1 MKSSTIEALRYDMN
15 LADSRGCTLMENL
28 DDRAIEQVA
37 DFFGA
42 FAVPMRLKI
51 LNALRHGERNVGD
64 LTAEFGCSQA
74 NVSKHLSVLAHKG
87 LIEKSLRGTSAF
99 YRIVDPRI
107 YQLCDLVCTQVGQR
121 FAQHAAM
128 KDVFLDAAR
137 AAEVSTR
144 KRPPRST

>member
-1 MKSSTIEALRYDMN
+1 MDLSDFP
-15 LADSRGCTLMENL
+15 GCPLMENL

-74 NVSKHLSVLAHKG
+74 NVSKHLSMLAQKG
-87 LIEKSLRGTSAF
+87 LIAKTLRGTSAY

-107 YQLCDLVCTQVGQR
+107 YQLCDLVCAQVGQR
-121 FAQHAAM
+121 FAQQAAM
-128 KDVFLDAAR
+128 KDVFLDAVR
-137 AAEVSTR
+137 ASGAPPR
-144 KRPPRST
+144 KRTSRNG

>member
-1 MKSSTIEALRYDMN
+1 MTIAEFP
-15 LADSRGCTLMENL
+15 GCRLMENL

-51 LNALRHGERNVGD
+51 LNALRRGERNVGD

-74 NVSKHLSVLAHKG
+74 NVSKHLSMLAQKG
-87 LIEKSLRGTSAF
+87 LIAKTLRGTSAY

-107 YQLCDLVCTQVGQR
+107 YQLCDLVCVQIGQR
-121 FAQHAAM
+121 FAHQADM
-128 KDVFLDAAR
+128 KDVFLQVAR
-137 AAEVSTR
+137 TAKLPAR
-144 KRPPRST
+144 KGAGRGR

>member
-1 MKSSTIEALRYDMN
+1 MTF
-15 LADSRGCTLMENL
+15 ADHTGCSLMEDL

-51 LNALRHGERNVGD
+51 LNALRGGERNVGD

-87 LIEKSLRGTSAF
+87 LIAKTLRGTSAY

-107 YQLCDLVCTQVGQR
+107 YQLCDLVCVQIGQR
-121 FAQHAAM
+121 FAHQADM
-128 KDVFLDAAR
+128 KDVFLKAGRATTAPAR
-137 AAEVSTR
+137 KASAR
-144 KRPPRST
+144 RR